1 MWSIYRKELKVYFTS
16 LVGYIVMF
24 LYLGLSVFF
33 FFGFFMYN
41 PESTS
46 DFTGF
51 FSTMD
56 SLYLFIIPILTLRI
70 LAEDKKIGTI
80 ELLLTSPISTWSIIM
95 GKFLGVLT
103 FVLTGASLMLLYP
116 IFLSFFVSVDWGTVV
131 SGYLGMI
138 FSLSFFVAIGL
149 FASSLTDNYV
159 IAGVVAFGVFFLLF
173 IASSFKDVPV
183 PILSKI
189 LTEISF
195 ANHYEQFARGIVQI
209 KNMLYFAIGTV
220 IFLYLA
226 KDRIESYSWK

>member
-1 MWSIYRKELKVYFTS
+1 MWSIYKKELKVYFTS

-51 FSTMD
+51 FGMMD

-80 ELLLTSPISTWSIIM
+80 ELLLTSPISTWSIIL

-103 FVLTGASLMLLYP
+103 FVLTGASLMILYP
-116 IFLSFFVSVDWGTVV
+116 VFLSFFVRSTGERSFPVI
-131 SGYLGMI
+131 SG
-138 FSLSFFVAIGL
+138 
-149 FASSLTDNYV
+149 
-159 IAGVVAFGVFFLLF
+159 
-173 IASSFKDVPV
+173 
-183 PILSKI
+183 
-189 LTEISF
+189 
-195 ANHYEQFARGIVQI
+195 
-209 KNMLYFAIGTV
+209 
-220 IFLYLA
+220 
-226 KDRIESYSWK
+226 